1 MNAMK
6 ILGLSI
12 QMEEWN
18 KQNKLPLY
26 ITNNYFIQKAIINN
40 VQCLALLPQNELP
53 PLSALKKQIK
63 KIQNIEPLPVFL
75 KLETLSFY
83 RKESLISNGI
93 PFMLLDKIVYL
104 PFMATLLT
112 NTNSHFTKVNE
123 KLTMSAQLLFIW
135 ILYQNTDMFYISDAV
150 EKLNFSNMTLTRAY
164 RQLLATGLFDEHK
177 DGRRIYLTTNYS
189 KKDLFEKM
197 QPYLKS
203 PIIRSGYI
211 EKKDIHVEMVES
223 GESALSQYT
232 LLNPPLVPT
241 IAIDNANAK
250 NLFIHNELI
259 NTDDQIRIEIWDYD
273 PLLFSK
279 NGQQIDLLSL
289 VISLLDSEDERVELQ
304 REDLL
309 IKLFNSQGG
318 KL

>member
-6 ILGLSI
+6 ILGLTI
-12 QMEEWN
+12 QMEKWDM
-18 KQNKLPLY
+18 QNKLPLY
-26 ITNNYFIQKAIINN
+26 ITNNYFIQKAEINN

-53 PLSALKKQIK
+53 PLSTLKKQIK
-63 KIQNIEPLPVFL
+63 KIQNIEPLPIFL
-75 KLETLSFY
+75 KLESLSYY

-93 PFMLLDKIVYL
+93 PFILLDKIVYL

-112 NTNSHFTKVNE
+112 DIKPHSMKMNE
-123 KLTMSAQLLFIW
+123 KLTMSAQLLFVW
-135 ILYQNTDMFYISDAV
+135 ILYQNTDLFYISAAV

-197 QPYLKS
+197 QPYLKT

-211 EKKDIHVEMVES
+211 EKKDINVEMVES

-232 LLNPPLVPT
+232 LLNPPFVQT
-241 IAIDNANAK
+241 YAIDKVNTK
-250 NLFIHNELI
+250 NIVIGNELI
-259 NTDDQIRIEIWDYD
+259 DINNQIKIEIWDYN

-279 NGQQIDLLSL
+279 ENQYIDILSL
-289 VISLLDSEDERVELQ
+289 VISLLDSEDERIELE
-304 REDLL
+304 REALL
-309 IKLFNSQGG
+309 IKLFNNGEN
-318 KL
+318 L

>member
-6 ILGLSI
+6 ILGLTI
-12 QMEEWN
+12 QMEKWDM
-18 KQNKLPLY
+18 QNKLPLY
-26 ITNNYFIQKAIINN
+26 ITNNYFIQKAEINN

-53 PLSALKKQIK
+53 PLSTLKKQIK
-63 KIQNIEPLPVFL
+63 KIQNIEPLPIFL
-75 KLETLSFY
+75 KLESLSYY

-93 PFMLLDKIVYL
+93 PFILLDKIVYL

-112 NTNSHFTKVNE
+112 DIKPHSMKMNE
-123 KLTMSAQLLFIW
+123 KLTMSAQLLFVW
-135 ILYQNTDMFYISDAV
+135 ILYQNTDLFYISDAV

-197 QPYLKS
+197 QPYLKT

-211 EKKDIHVEMVES
+211 EKKDINVEMVES

-232 LLNPPLVPT
+232 LLNPPFVQT
-241 IAIDNANAK
+241 YAIDKVNTKNIAIG
-250 NLFIHNELI
+250 NELI
-259 NTDDQIRIEIWDYD
+259 DINNQIKIEIWDYN

-279 NGQQIDLLSL
+279 ENQYIDILSL
-289 VISLLDSEDERVELQ
+289 VISLLDSEDERIELE
-304 REDLL
+304 REALL
-309 IKLFNSQGG
+309 IKLFNNGG
-318 KL
+318 NL